1 MVNGLYSFSCLVNVS
16 YVTFHLGLDEM
27 KSKRLVSLVKG
38 EDRYQNVYRALEMIK
53 PDLEPLKQKTNILVK
68 PNLLSTR
75 NPYANT
81 HVVAIQAIIDFIA
94 ENCDDFASKNIV
106 IFEGSAGAYY
116 QKSSTREVFARF
128 GYLELEQSYK
138 NVTLECIEDC
148 SEFSPFEIR
157 SIAGSEQVG
166 LVDRVRDFDYIIS
179 VNLPKTHDY
188 AIATLGIKNMVGLI
202 KQEDK
207 SLIHGLRTPS
217 AVRGRTIFTFIP
229 TWMISCARRH
239 ASRVVNF
246 VFKYLPTYRKGVKV
260 IHHNI
265 ATLAKLVWPD
275 MVVLDGLYGM
285 EGNGPVDGTPVRLNL
300 AIASTDALK
309 ADALAA
315 RVMGLKPEEI
325 GYLYY
330 LNREGLGDISLEGLV
345 GIPIEE
351 AVIRFRLHSNYKVQ
365 RLWR

>member
-1 MVNGLYSFSCLVNVS
+1 
-16 YVTFHLGLDEM
+16 M
-27 KSKRLVSLVKG
+27 KSNKLVSLVKG
-38 EDRYQNVYRALEMIK
+38 EDRYQNVYHAMEMIK
-53 PDLEPLKQKTNILVK
+53 PDLESLKQKTNILIK
-68 PNLLSTR
+68 PNLLATR

-81 HVVAIQAIIDFIA
+81 HVLAIQAIIDFIA
-94 ENCDDFASKNIV
+94 EYCDDFTNKNIV

-116 QKSSTREVFARF
+116 QKSSTKEVFAHF
-128 GYLELEQSYK
+128 GYFELERIYK

-157 SIAGSEQVG
+157 SIAGSEKVR

-188 AIATLGIKNMVGLI
+188 AIVTLGIKNMIGLI

-217 AVRGRTIFTFIP
+217 ALHGKSIFTFIP
-229 TWMISCARRH
+229 TWVISRARRH
-239 ASRVVNF
+239 ASGVVNF
-246 VFKYLPTYRKGVKV
+246 LFKYLPTYRKGVKI

-265 ATLAKLVWPD
+265 STLAKLVWPD
-275 MVVLDGLYGM
+275 LVVLDGLYGM
-285 EGNGPVDGTPVRLNL
+285 EGNGPADGTPLRLNL
-300 AIASTDALK
+300 GIASSDALK
-309 ADALAA
+309 ADALGA
-315 RVMGLKPEEI
+315 RVMGFKPEEI

-330 LNREGLGDISLEGLV
+330 LNREGLGDVSLEGLV
-345 GIPIEE
+345 GVPLEN
-351 AVIRFRLHSNYKVQ
+351 AVIRFKPHSNYKIQ